1 MLFFSF
7 GRVLSMRLRSVRS
20 AFIKPA
26 LLSLGLMASISQAS
40 SAPEVVVSIHP
51 VQLIT
56 AAITAD
62 VTKPQQL
69 VPSGASPHNYS
80 LKPSDMRRLTRSD
93 LVIRIG
99 SELEPFLDK
108 PLKVTGAAHLD
119 LLEIPGLKLEY
130 FEEDEHDGHD
140 HEAKGHEDH
149 DDHKGHDDHEGHD
162 DHKSH
167 AGHEGHHHEDGA
179 NPHIWL
185 SPENAIRMAEAI
197 SLKLQQIDAKNAELY
212 KQNLQAFI
220 NEVSATDKQ
229 LKKLLAAQPQAGFF
243 VFHDAWGYLVH
254 HYGLQQLGVFT
265 VSPEKQPGAR
275 HLAQLRD
282 QLNNNPTACIFTE
295 PQFRPVWI
303 SRLTSG
309 LKNRVAELDPLAT
322 SQPATKTGYV
332 DYLNNTVTTLQQ
344 CLSES

>member
-1 MLFFSF
+1 M
-7 GRVLSMRLRSVRS
+7 
-20 AFIKPA
+20 KPA
-26 LLSLGLMASISQAS
+26 MLALSLIASISQAS

-51 VQLIT
+51 VQLIA

-62 VTKPQQL
+62 VTEPQQL

-80 LKPSDMRRLTRSD
+80 LKPSDMRRLSQSD

-108 PLKVTGAAHLD
+108 PLKVTGVTHLD
-119 LLEIPGLKLEY
+119 LLEIPDLKLEY
-130 FEEDEHDGHD
+130 FEEDEHDSHDNEAGHEEHEE
-140 HEAKGHEDH
+140 HEA
-149 DDHKGHDDHEGHD
+149 HK
-162 DHKSH
+162 
-167 AGHEGHHHEDGA
+167 GHEGHHHEDGA

-185 SPENAIRMAEAI
+185 SPDNAIRMAEAI
-197 SLKLQQIDAKNAELY
+197 SQKLQQVDVKNASLY
-212 KQNLQAFI
+212 QQNLQTFVRQV
-220 NEVSATDKQ
+220 NETNKQ
-229 LKKLLAAQPQAGFF
+229 LKQLLSAQSQSGFF

-254 HYGLQQLGVFT
+254 HYGLKQLGVFT

-275 HLAQLRD
+275 HLAELRD
-282 QLNNNPTACIFTE
+282 QLKKNPTACIFTE

-322 SQPATKTGYV
+322 NQPATKTGYV
-332 DYLNNTVTTLQQ
+332 DYLNHTVTTLQR
-344 CLSES
+344 CLSDS